1 MKPARGQARKA
12 AHAQVRGIM
21 ARIIPLE
28 QMEAA
33 AMDINILSQLI
44 ANMGFPIAC
53 VIAMFWSWN
62 KERED
67 HKQELEQITT
77 ALNNNTQALIKIEAL
92 IRDELKK

>member
-1 MKPARGQARKA
+1 
-12 AHAQVRGIM
+12 
-21 ARIIPLE
+21 
-28 QMEAA
+28 
-33 AMDINILSQLI
+33 MDINTISQLI

-92 IRDELKK
+92 IRDDFKK